1 MCAPEE
7 GKSQQLNN
15 DHHSIFTQIRNNP
28 SLEIHVGY
36 LHEQLASNT
45 ELMCD
50 HTNARTLVRLWI
62 AIMLT
67 ERDHYKR
74 QKIPGYQGSTKS
86 CINRKASRLETL
98 LYRSATSL
106 NDFLDRT
113 TLLSRVVLATRK
125 IRLCQVNKA
134 YKQQQEN
141 TTKKVMSAKRV
152 RFADHHN
159 S

>member
-36 LHEQLASNT
+36 LHEQLASNS
-45 ELMCD
+45 ELMYD

-141 TTKKVMSAKRV
+141 TTRKVMSAKRV